1 MKNLFIGFVIAIVL
15 AAFFNASER
24 AENRDPSRRSAREL
38 SADPALERVLASAP

>member
-24 AENRDPSRRSAREL
+24 AEESRPE
-38 SADPALERVLASAP
+38 PAKCTGAKC